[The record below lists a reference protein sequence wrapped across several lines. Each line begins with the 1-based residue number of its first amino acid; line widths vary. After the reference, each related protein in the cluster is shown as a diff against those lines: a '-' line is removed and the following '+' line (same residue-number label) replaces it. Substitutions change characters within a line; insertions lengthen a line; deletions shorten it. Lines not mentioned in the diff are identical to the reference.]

1 MNKRQYIQLNGYEG
15 LAVAIIDRAVQD
27 ARQGDSTARQWLKE
41 SQLVQTT
48 LDYYNM
54 PHALIAARLGQ
65 GMGQQWQ
72 RITQN

>member
-1 MNKRQYIQLNGYEG
+1 MSKVKRQYIQLNGYEG

-27 ARQGDSTARQWLKE
+27 AKQGDYDAALWLKE

-54 PHALIAARLGQ
+54 PHAAILGVVGQ
-65 GMGQQWQ
+65 GMG
-72 RITQN
+72 NNGN

>member
-27 ARQGDSTARQWLKE
+27 ARQGDYDAALWLKT
-41 SQLVQTT
+41 SQLVRSA